1 MEELTE
7 LPKELF
13 AGVYSSRL
21 LRRSH
26 PPVSHPPVSSAGAML
41 FALLNMH
48 CLPFAAAPIPSPAD
62 KSAAYSVAAAAS
74 TAAAQP
80 AAGQSSDDVRLV
92 AATRQAGNAIGGQ
105 LCACVL
111 NGGLFTLLRSDLAI
125 TKAQQ
130 TSTVNKKTLF

>member
-41 FALLNMH
+41 FALLNLH

-62 KSAAYSVAAAAS
+62 KSAADSVAAGLS
-74 TAAAQP
+74 EDERCT
-80 AAGQSSDDVRLV
+80 SV
-92 AATRQAGNAIGGQ
+92 
-105 LCACVL
+105 LCVCA
-111 NGGLFTLLRSDLAI
+111 GLFTLLRSDPAI
-125 TKAQQ
+125 SKAQQ
-130 TSTVNKKTLF
+130 TSTVNKKTKDTE

>member
-41 FALLNMH
+41 FALLSLH

-62 KSAAYSVAAAAS
+62 KSAADSVA
-74 TAAAQP
+74 
-80 AAGQSSDDVRLV
+80 
-92 AATRQAGNAIGGQ
+92 
-105 LCACVL
+105 
-111 NGGLFTLLRSDLAI
+111 GLFTLLRSDLAI

>member
-26 PPVSHPPVSSAGAML
+26 PPVSNPPVSSAGAML
-41 FALLNMH
+41 FALLNLH

-62 KSAAYSVAAAAS
+62 KSAADSVA
-74 TAAAQP
+74 
-80 AAGQSSDDVRLV
+80 
-92 AATRQAGNAIGGQ
+92 
-105 LCACVL
+105 
-111 NGGLFTLLRSDLAI
+111 GLFTLLRSDLAI